1 MSKSAIPRDSTL
13 ATTKPTK
20 SRAGLCAIATALLLC
35 TAFTGCSKP
44 TDAVVPTDPKEWNGE
59 FAQKIKNLSEADKSL
74 LSAYLVRTQ
83 LGQVLGKQG
92 MPVGTTV
99 GQAIDAQRQ
108 WVAEQDAK
116 KAAKQ
121 QLKAALEAKQ
131 AATVAELSKTVVLTF
146 MGQRYIP
153 RNFDAGQIDNRF
165 SVRIGVK
172 NLGTKAI
179 KGIKLQLVFKDTFG
193 EVISNRGVD
202 IEHTI
207 PPGAEYAWKGGRRIN
222 EYIDEDR
229 KLMHLENG
237 QFSTEMQPTMVVYAD
252 GSRVGGPDGN

>member
-1 MSKSAIPRDSTL
+1 MSKSAISRDTDQ
-13 ATTKPTK
+13 ANTDPTK
-20 SRAGLCAIATALLLC
+20 RRMGHRAIAIALLLC
-35 TAFTGCSKP
+35 TALTGCSKA

-59 FAQKIKNLSEADKSL
+59 FAQKIKTLSETDKGL
-74 LSAYLVRTQ
+74 LAAYLVRTQ
-83 LGQVLGKQG
+83 LGEVLGKQG

-108 WVAEQDAK
+108 WIAEQDAK

-121 QLKAALEAKQ
+121 QLKAELEAKQ
-131 AATVAELSKTVVLTF
+131 AATAAKLSKTVVLTF
-146 MGQRYIP
+146 MGQRYVP
-153 RNFDAGQIDNRF
+153 RNFDAGQINNRF
-165 SVRIGVK
+165 SIQIGVK
-172 NLGTKAI
+172 NLGTRAI

-193 EVISNRGVD
+193 EVISDRGVD

-207 PPGAEYAWKGGRRIN
+207 PAGGEYVWKGGRTIN

-252 GSRVGGPDGN
+252 GSRVGGTDGN